1 MLSNA
6 MSEDID
12 PQESEGTDPH
22 STTVR
27 IVPQQEHAGLLTF
40 NEGLEAVYQG
50 YRDRGNYQTLL
61 VDEPRE
67 RLIDPETGTRIS
79 NHFGIS
85 PSTEAGGAT
94 LHAQYPESDTER
106 QEYQREGKPARVIYD
121 TTSAQLRAIILGE
134 MSGAEFPSK
143 GVMAFPTALEMAVGT
158 DVLARDDASVL
169 GIFGSGRQA
178 KNNLVA
184 HDQIR
189 DLETVRVFSPT
200 EEHRK
205 KFKEEMMPVVDAEI
219 ETVGGPEEVISGADM
234 ILTATNASSPVFDG
248 ELLEPGQ
255 HVTSIVGSDIEL
267 PQAGQAPRLRREI
280 DNATIERADLYVANS
295 IQQAKNNKQGDFIY
309 PMTEGVITWD
319 DVIDLPDIVV
329 GNHPGRENEDQ
340 ITVYK
345 QNSIQGVP
353 LQALASRLLDEVE
366 EKNLG
371 TEMDVFAPEEATRF

>member
-1 MLSNA
+1 
-6 MSEDID
+6 MSEGVD
-12 PQESEGTDPH
+12 PQGSESTDPH

-40 NEGLEAVYQG
+40 SEALEAVYQG
-50 YRDRGNYQTLL
+50 YRDRADYQTLL

-67 RLIDPETGTRIS
+67 RLIDPDNGTRIS

-85 PSTEAGGAT
+85 PSTEVGGAT

-121 TTSAQLRAIILGE
+121 TASAQLRAVILGE
-134 MSGAEFPSK
+134 MSGTEFPSK

-189 DLETVRVFSPT
+189 DLDAVRVFSPT
-200 EEHRK
+200 KEHRET
-205 KFKEEMMPVVDAEI
+205 FKEEMTPVVDAEI

-280 DNATIERADLYVANS
+280 DNATIERADHYVANS
-295 IQQAKNNKQGDFIY
+295 IQQAQNNKQGDFIY
-309 PMTEGVITWD
+309 PMTEGIITWD
-319 DVIDLPDIVV
+319 DVIDLPDII
-329 GNHPGRENEDQ
+329 GERHPGRENSDQ

-345 QNSIQGVP
+345 QNSIQGVT

-366 EKNLG
+366 EQDLG
-371 TEMDVFAPEEATRF
+371 TEMDVFAPEESTRF